1 MLLIHSIFVVAF
13 NLFFFTL
20 LYVWIRYKIDVISN
34 YGYRSGFRMPQVFDL
49 EKGSI
54 SQMLQVFKRENDL
67 MQYCFSDILTSAR
80 LLRGSHNLAFQVW
93 VSTPPWCS
101 SRW

>member
-34 YGYRSGFRMPQVFDL
+34 NAYRSVVRMPQVFDL

-54 SQMLQVFKRENDL
+54 SQMLQVL
-67 MQYCFSDILTSAR
+67 QAR
-80 LLRGSHNLAFQVW
+80 K
-93 VSTPPWCS
+93 
-101 SRW
+101 